1 MRILTRDVTGP
12 PGVNLVVFCE
22 RAVSRTGIL
31 IGLNAMAHPIA
42 GRMTMLSRPRHT
54 ARFLP

>member
-1 MRILTRDVTGP
+1 MRTLTRDVTGP
-12 PGVNLVVFCE
+12 PRVNLVVFCE

-42 GRMTMLSRPRHT
+42 GRVTTLSRTRHT
-54 ARFLP
+54 ARFAP

>member
-1 MRILTRDVTGP
+1 MRVLTRDVTGP
-12 PGVNLVVFCE
+12 PGVNLIEFCE
-22 RAVSRTGIL
+22 RTVSRTWIL

>member
-1 MRILTRDVTGP
+1 MRTLTRDVTGP

-31 IGLNAMAHPIA
+31 IGLNAMAHPAA
-42 GRMTMLSRPRHT
+42 GRLRMFS
-54 ARFLP
+54 

>member
-1 MRILTRDVTGP
+1 MRTLTRDVTGP

-42 GRMTMLSRPRHT
+42 GRMTMLSRTRHT
-54 ARFLP
+54 ARFAP

>member
-1 MRILTRDVTGP
+1 MRTLTRDVTGP
-12 PGVNLVVFCE
+12 PGVNLVAFCE

-42 GRMTMLSRPRHT
+42 GRVTTLSRTRHT
-54 ARFLP
+54 ARFAP